1 MKIRSLCLNLAMEIY
16 SKVFFLKNKDYYI
29 TSMSH
34 YADLTVDVKKLL
46 QFDKTNKI
54 PDLANAILAGGVDFG
69 YKKTLYEQR
78 LTETAMHLKLIKETE
93 VNT

>member
-1 MKIRSLCLNLAMEIY
+1 
-16 SKVFFLKNKDYYI
+16 
-29 TSMSH
+29 MSC
-34 YADLTVDVKKLL
+34 YADLTVDVKKLP

-54 PDLANAILAGGVDFG
+54 LDLANAILTDGVYFG

-78 LTETAMHLKLIKETE
+78 LMEMAMHLKLIKETE

>member
-1 MKIRSLCLNLAMEIY
+1 
-16 SKVFFLKNKDYYI
+16 
-29 TSMSH
+29 MSC
-34 YADLTVDVKKLL
+34 YADLTADVKKLP

-54 PDLANAILAGGVDFG
+54 LDLANAILTDGMYFG

>member
-1 MKIRSLCLNLAMEIY
+1 MEIY
-16 SKVFFLKNKDYYI
+16 SKVFFSKNKDYYI
-29 TSMSH
+29 TSMSC
-34 YADLTVDVKKLL
+34 YADLTVDVKKLP

-54 PDLANAILAGGVDFG
+54 LDLANAILTDGVYFG

-78 LTETAMHLKLIKETE
+78 LMETAMHLKLIKETE

>member
-1 MKIRSLCLNLAMEIY
+1 
-16 SKVFFLKNKDYYI
+16 
-29 TSMSH
+29 MSC
-34 YADLTVDVKKLL
+34 YADLTVDVKKLP

-54 PDLANAILAGGVDFG
+54 LDLANAILTDGVYFG

-78 LTETAMHLKLIKETE
+78 LMETAMHLKLIKETE

>member
-1 MKIRSLCLNLAMEIY
+1 
-16 SKVFFLKNKDYYI
+16 
-29 TSMSH
+29 MSH

-78 LTETAMHLKLIKETE
+78 RQLCI
-93 VNT
+93 

>member
-1 MKIRSLCLNLAMEIY
+1 
-16 SKVFFLKNKDYYI
+16 
-29 TSMSH
+29 MSC
-34 YADLTVDVKKLL
+34 YADLTVDVKKLP

-54 PDLANAILAGGVDFG
+54 LDLANAVLTDGVYFG

-78 LTETAMHLKLIKETE
+78 LMETAMHLKLIKETE

>member
-1 MKIRSLCLNLAMEIY
+1 
-16 SKVFFLKNKDYYI
+16 
-29 TSMSH
+29 MSH

-54 PDLANAILAGGVDFG
+54 PDLANAILADGVDFG